1 MQTPSFHIA
10 MKNTIGDGVLELQ
23 FLDTIANSTQFDWT
37 TGERLT
43 TNLVEET
50 IAQVKAASPSKIKCT
65 IDSIGGDASIGL
77 AIYNFLKSYNAKVEV
92 EIIGMAG
99 SIASVM
105 AMAAS
110 KGKLSIARN
119 AFMVI
124 HKAWGAGIGNS
135 DELRQAA
142 DVIDKYTAQVVD
154 IYAQRSG
161 KTTEE
166 IAALIENG
174 DYWMSGVE
182 AVEQGF
188 ADVVFN
194 DNAQLLVAAHLLH
207 LPKQYKNVPA
217 DIKDKLRYN
226 HNSNNSNSIAVKQH
240 QQNIQPVAK
249 DHPLETIDESSLK
262 TPYSFFNHLKQEFMH
277 IVNQIKETFAGVK
290 DQYMAPATED
300 KAVEQSIALVE
311 IPTLLSRLEAAL
323 TPTLTAIENKVEQ
336 IEKEKIQSETFASVQ
351 TELSNAT
358 KTIEQLQA
366 DIANLLGGSAQPTID
381 TNNTI
386 QPIGHFVKH

>member
-1 MQTPSFHIA
+1 MPTPSFHIA
-10 MKNTIGDGVLELQ
+10 MKNTIGNGVLELH

-37 TGERLT
+37 TGELLT

-50 IAQVKAASPSKIKCT
+50 IAQVKAANPSKIKCT

-124 HKAWGAGIGNS
+124 HKAWGVGIGNS
-135 DELRQAA
+135 DDLRQAA

-188 ADVVFN
+188 ADSVFN
-194 DNAQLLVAAHLLH
+194 DNAEVLVAAHLSH
-207 LPKQYKNVPA
+207 LPKQYKNVPTN
-217 DIKDKLRYN
+217 IKDKL
-226 HNSNNSNSIAVKQH
+226 NNVSATIAVSQE
-240 QQNIQPVAK
+240 QQNIESIVEQNSFM
-249 DHPLETIDESSLK
+249 DETSHK
-262 TPYSFFNHLKQEFMH
+262 TPYSFFNQLKQEFMH
-277 IVNQIKETFAGVK
+277 IVNQIKEAFAGVK
-290 DQYMAPATED
+290 NQYEPSELLDNKTEASTTVFNVATLIDKLEAAITPALQTIEN
-300 KAVEQSIALVE
+300 
-311 IPTLLSRLEAAL
+311 RLEAIENQKDKAEAL
-323 TPTLTAIENKVEQ
+323 TSL
-336 IEKEKIQSETFASVQ
+336 Q
-351 TELSNAT
+351 TELSKAAT
-358 KTIEQLQA
+358 NIEQLQS
-366 DIANLLGGSAQPTID
+366 DVANLLGGSAQPTID
-381 TNNTI
+381 NTNTI